1 MKVGIQLYSVRRA
14 LKRDPYGTLAKV
26 AAAGYRYV
34 EAANHDA
41 MQDDGVGFGVPAGR
55 LKESLDKLGM
65 RIIGCHINPLRLDR
79 LPAVL
84 DYHQALGN
92 RQIGCDIEFYP
103 YNDRDFL
110 MGRCELFN
118 RVGAMCKERGMRFY
132 YHNHFQEFQKFGD
145 QTVYELVMENTDPE
159 LVKIE
164 LDTYWVLRGGGN
176 PIELMKKY
184 RDRVV
189 LLHQKDFP
197 KQAPQPLVM
206 YDGVI
211 QPTADISDEV
221 FTATKNPGCFT
232 EIGTGVL
239 DIQQIID
246 AGEECPDLKYMILEQ
261 DETRMPNEIDSID
274 TSMKAFR
281 RFKNIEL

>member
-246 AGEECPDLKYMILEQ
+246 AGAECPDLKYMILEQ